1 MLQSIWFYL
10 PAAIANMAPVLV
22 LSIPWNT
29 PLWEQGLGPN
39 KTWRGIIAGVFASVL
54 VVLLQTYLAPHL
66 PQKLLTVSY
75 EDTHPILLGILL
87 GAGALGGDAIKS
99 YFKRRLGIASG
110 EKWWPFDQ
118 IDFIIGSTIC
128 VSLIFWPGLSLLAVA
143 LSLTMFLH
151 PAINQIGFRL
161 GLKKVPW

>member
-29 PLWEQGLGPN
+29 PLWKQGLGPN
-39 KTWRGIIAGVFASVL
+39 KTWRGLVAGVVASVL

-66 PQKLLTVSY
+66 PEKLLTVSY
-75 EDTHPILLGILL
+75 EETNPILLGILL
-87 GAGALGGDAIKS
+87 GGGALGGDAIKS

-143 LSLTMFLH
+143 FSLTMFLH